1 MWRRK
6 TKEVL
11 GRSQRSGGDST
22 RPHIVLMVFSSYY
35 CQRSATTIPH
45 FLTIVWRVV
54 LYLDG
59 CKSTFGL
66 TVGLQSVLLHVYI
79 LFYYTSTLCFTIRLH
94 SVLLYIY
101 ILFYYTSTFCF
112 TIRLHS
118 VFLYVYVMFYYTS
131 TFCFTI
137 RLRYVFLY
145 VYVMFLQ

>member
-11 GRSQRSGGDST
+11 GRSQRTGGDRT
-22 RPHIVLMVFSSYY
+22 CPHIVLMVFSSYY

-45 FLTIVWRVV
+45 FLTIIWRVV

-79 LFYYTSTLCFTIRLH
+79 LFYYTST
-94 SVLLYIY
+94 
-101 ILFYYTSTFCF
+101 
-112 TIRLHS
+112 
-118 VFLYVYVMFYYTS
+118 
-131 TFCFTI
+131 FCFTI
-137 RLRYVFLY
+137 RLRYVLLY
-145 VYVMFLQ
+145 VYILFYHTSTLCFPIRLRYVFTVGLHYVKL